1 MYFDVGWPKKLSDIA
16 TRAPAEDYLKREY
29 EIAII
34 DDNPFGKAEVL
45 RAHGFRLAE
54 TGDIRRVEQIASYAV
69 VVCDIR
75 GVGQAFGGVLEG
87 AHLLSEIRK
96 KYPDKFLIAYSG
108 AESNMAYN
116 DSLRTVDISIPKDS
130 QTEVWVQNLERG
142 LHEVGDPFK
151 RWIRFRAQLAERG
164 LDAYELFKLEQ
175 KYIKAITKSDAS
187 ILEQASA
194 SPEIKQLVIA
204 FAKVAVPQLVK
215 AIVGVPS
222 P

>member
-1 MYFDVGWPKKLSDIA
+1 MYFVLGAPKKLSDIA
-16 TRAPAEDYLKREY
+16 TRTPNGDYLKREY

-34 DDNPFGKAEVL
+34 DDNPFGKAGVL
-45 RAHGFRLAE
+45 MSHGFRIAE
-54 TGDIRRVEQIASYAV
+54 IGDIRRIEQVAEYAI

-75 GVGQAFGGVLEG
+75 GVGQAFASVLEG

-116 DSLRTVDISIPKDS
+116 DSLRTVDVSVPKDS

-142 LHEVGDPFK
+142 LQEVGDPFK
-151 RWIRFRAQLAERG
+151 RWIRFRAQLSDRG
-164 LDAYELFKLEQ
+164 ADAYDLFRLEQ
-175 KYIKAITKSDAS
+175 KYIEAITKKDAGV
-187 ILEQASA
+187 LEHVVA
-194 SPEIKQLVIA
+194 SPEVKQLVVA

-215 AIVGVPS
+215 AVVGAPG

>member
-1 MYFDVGWPKKLSDIA
+1 MYFDFGKPEKLSDLA
-16 TRAPAEDYLKREY
+16 TRSPTEGFLKKEY
-29 EIAII
+29 EIAVI

-45 RAHGFRLAE
+45 RSHGFHIAE
-54 TGDIRRVEQIASYAV
+54 TGDIRQVDQIASYAV

-116 DSLRTVDISIPKDS
+116 DSLRSVDVSIPKDS

-142 LHEVGDPFK
+142 LLEVGDPFK
-151 RWIRFRAQLAERG
+151 RWIRFRTRLAERG
-164 LDAYELFKLEQ
+164 VDAYELFKLEQ

-187 ILEQASA
+187 ILERAVA
-194 SPEIKQLVIA
+194 SPEVKQLVVA

-215 AIVGVPS
+215 AFIGAPG